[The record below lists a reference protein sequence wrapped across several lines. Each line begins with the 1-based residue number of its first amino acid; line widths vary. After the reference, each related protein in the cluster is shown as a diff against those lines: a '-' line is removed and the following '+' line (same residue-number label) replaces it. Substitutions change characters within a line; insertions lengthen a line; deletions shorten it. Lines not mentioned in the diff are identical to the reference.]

1 MKKYIFSLMVL
12 LLPML
17 AVGFTACSDGDEPKG
32 ADIVGTWQY
41 NHPDDEEEN
50 VDFDMFYQFTKDGVF
65 HRVEKYYETWIGRP
79 NFFVHHGTYVVSGT
93 KLITTFDGVTTE
105 SDYLVK
111 GNKLMFL
118 GGDEPTFTRVED
130 SVIEPYL

>member
-1 MKKYIFSLMVL
+1 MKKFHYLLMV
-12 LLPML
+12 ML
-17 AVGFTACSDGDEPKG
+17 MALVSVGFASCGDDEPEG

-41 NHPDDEEEN
+41 DNPDETANYDIY
-50 VDFDMFYQFTKDGVF
+50 YQFAKDG
-65 HRVEKYYETWIGRP
+65 KYHYVWLSHEAYIGRR
-79 NFFVHHGTYVVSGT
+79 NYSVHSGTYVVSG
-93 KLITTFDGVTTE
+93 KKVITTFDGVTTE